1 VIDYITVG
9 GFLGAGKT
17 TALLRL
23 GAHFRAQGRRVG
35 LITNDQG
42 HELVDTRLA
51 SASGHA
57 VQEVA
62 GGCFCCRFET
72 LSDALSH
79 LGGVAGCTV
88 LLAEPVG
95 SCTDVRATVQ
105 YPLAR
110 LRGRELR
117 VAPLSVVVDPF
128 RAAGALSFDAQ
139 PAFSPNVQY
148 IFDKQLEEADIV
160 VLNKRDAL
168 SGDDRARLERALEQR
183 VPHARVVSVSALTGE
198 NVAEWIRLLSAP
210 LVSRAAMDVDYDTY
224 ADGEAR
230 LGWVNAAWQC
240 SSAAPFDAD
249 RFITRIARSVQYGA
263 GVVGCEIA
271 HFKAA
276 FTPVR
281 GDGLAAVH
289 LVGGNRQVEPSR
301 QLGVPA
307 QGGTL
312 IVNLRAEGDPQA
324 LLTDVVDAV
333 SRAAAEAGLS
343 ATPTVVEHFRPGRPE
358 PTHRVADP

>member
-1 VIDYITVG
+1 MIDYVTVG

-23 GAHFRAQGRRVG
+23 AAHYRGQGRRVG
-35 LITNDQG
+35 LVTNDQG
-42 HELVDTRLA
+42 RELVDTRLA
-51 SASGHA
+51 SSSGHA
-57 VQEVA
+57 VQEVT

-79 LGGVAGCTV
+79 LGTVAGCTV

-128 RAAGALSFDAQ
+128 RAAEALSLDAR

-168 SGDDRARLERALEQR
+168 ADHERARLERALEKR
-183 VPHARVVSVSALTGE
+183 VPQARVVSVSARTGE
-198 NVAEWIRLLSAP
+198 NFAEWIRLLSAP
-210 LVSRAAMDVDYDTY
+210 LAGRAAMDVDYDAY

-240 SSAAPFDAD
+240 SSSAPFDAD
-249 RFITRIARSVQYGA
+249 RFVRCIAQSVQYGA

-276 FTPVR
+276 FTPTP
-281 GDGLAAVH
+281 GEGMAAVH
-289 LVGGNRQVEPSR
+289 LVSGNRQVEASR

-307 QGGTL
+307 HGGAL
-312 IVNLRAEGDPQA
+312 IVNLRAEGDPEA

-333 SRAAAEAGLS
+333 TRAAAEAGVS
-343 ATPTVVEHFRPGRPE
+343 ATPTAAEQFRPGRPE
-358 PTHRVADP
+358 PTHRFVQP